1 MSIFHFDIDATLSV
15 QADSLDQ
22 AETIFNDYI
31 TFISSGIP
39 HSDFDLYDYD
49 VRVEHEDVEDVSPTD
64 NGSYTSFSSVVL
76 NNAVQDVTQQIQQ
89 VQSYTPMIAPSQ
101 QTLPT
106 IPGYSRLR
114 TTKS

>member
-89 VQSYTPMIAPSQ
+89 VESYTPMTATSQ
-101 QTLPT
+101 QTLPA

-114 TTKS
+114 TTRS